1 MFRSWLLV
9 VVLVPAV
16 AWSVRLALRVPAVW
30 RGDQAVVGSIL
41 DSLLSS
47 GISRRTYLPFAL
59 TMNLFCGGLLLLTGG
74 TELGAGWVARM
85 GIWGVLLS
93 FLAFALWQSVK
104 HLNRPR
110 LLVPPSER
118 SKAGTLGQ
126 AKARRKRRATG
137 KPPTAHEVEVFD
149 VRPPPEKPD
158 DYPPYFVA
166 ICADDECDWMS
177 DPVGYE
183 DDPDPEANVRRQAAE
198 HSDRVAKATRRPVG

>member
-1 MFRSWLLV
+1 MVWSWLLV
-9 VVLVPAV
+9 LVLAPAV

-30 RGDQAVVGSIL
+30 RGDQEVVGSL
-41 DSLLSS
+41 VDSLLPS

-59 TMNLFCGGLLLLTGG
+59 TVNLFVGGLLLLVAG
-74 TELGAGWVARM
+74 TALGAGWVART
-85 GIWGVLLS
+85 GVWGVLLS

-104 HLNRPR
+104 HLNRPH

-118 SKAGTLGQ
+118 GKAGTLGQ

-137 KPPTAHEVEVFD
+137 RPPTVHEVEVFD

-166 ICADDECDWMS
+166 ICSDDECDWMS

-183 DDPDPEANVRRQAAE
+183 DDSDPEAKVRRQAAE

>member
-1 MFRSWLLV
+1 MLWYWLVV
-9 VVLVPAV
+9 VVLVAAV

-30 RGDQAVVGSIL
+30 RGGQVVFGSAFA
-41 DSLLSS
+41 SVLLS

-59 TMNLFCGGLLLLTGG
+59 TVNLFCGGLLLLVGG
-74 TELGAGWVARM
+74 SELGGGWVART
-85 GIWGVLLS
+85 GGWGVRLS
-93 FLAFALWQSVK
+93 FIAFVLWLSVK
-104 HLNRPR
+104 LFNRPH

-126 AKARRKRRATG
+126 AKARRRRRATG
-137 KPPTAHEVEVFD
+137 KPPTVHEVEVLD

-166 ICADDECDWMS
+166 ICSDDECGWMS

-183 DDPDPEANVRRQAAE
+183 QDPDPEADVRRQAAE
-198 HSDRVAKATRRPVG
+198 HSDRVAKETRRPVG